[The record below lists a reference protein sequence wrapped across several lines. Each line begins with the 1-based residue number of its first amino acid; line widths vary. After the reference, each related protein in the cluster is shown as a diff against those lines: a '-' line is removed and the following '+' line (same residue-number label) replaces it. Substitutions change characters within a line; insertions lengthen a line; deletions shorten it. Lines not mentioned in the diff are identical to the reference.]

1 MHSARREVREEG
13 RDHAQM
19 PRDDPDYIESVSK
32 AFQVIEAFSS
42 EHPALTIS
50 EAAALTGLTRPT
62 VRRILLTLVRLGFAR
77 PSDNKTFVLT
87 PQMMRLGY
95 AYLSSTP
102 VWDHAMP
109 HLRDLADSVRESVS
123 LAVLDLP
130 EIVYVARVP
139 AARSMTI
146 TLTVGAR
153 LPAYPTSL
161 GRVLLAAL
169 SPAELADH
177 LRTTELVKLTP
188 STIVDPDELVA
199 ELDRVRR
206 QGFAIIDGE
215 REIGVRS
222 AAVPVRDHRGNTIM
236 ALNVSANAAR
246 MTVKTLEKEVV
257 PQLLRVADTIS
268 MDGRFTHHHA

>member
-1 MHSARREVREEG
+1 
-13 RDHAQM
+13 M

-32 AFQVIEAFSS
+32 AFQVIEAFSA
-42 EHPALTIS
+42 EHPTLTIS
-50 EAAALTGLTRPT
+50 EASALTGLTRPT
-62 VRRILLTLVRLGFAR
+62 VRRILLTLVRLGFAS
-77 PSDNKTFVLT
+77 PAENKTFVLT

-109 HLRDLADSVRESVS
+109 YMRDLADSVRESVS
-123 LAVLDLP
+123 LAVLDAP
-130 EIVYVARVP
+130 DIVYVARVP

-161 GRVLLAAL
+161 GRVLLASL
-169 SPAELADH
+169 SPQALDEYLAS
-177 LRTTELVKLTP
+177 TELRRLTP
-188 STIVDPDELVA
+188 TTICDPDELRE
-199 ELDRVRR
+199 ELARVRK

-215 REIGVRS
+215 REEGVRS
-222 AAVPVRDHRGNTIM
+222 AAVPVHDHQGRPIM

-246 MTVKTLEKEVV
+246 VTVQSLEEEVV
-257 PQLLRVADTIS
+257 PQLLRTAETIS
-268 MDGRFTHHHA
+268 SHSRFSRHHTASG